1 MMKHYQIR
9 QNCKFLAGI
18 IASFFVCIQTN
29 AQVCPPNI
37 DFENGSFSYWTT
49 YIGSVSAAT
58 GQNEIFL
65 NPTSGPV
72 SDRHEIFSRELHS
85 NLTDYYGGFPV
96 VCPNGSGFSVKLGNN
111 TGGAQAEGLSY
122 EFTIPANRN
131 IYSLTYHYA
140 VVFQDPNH
148 QQYEQPRLELEV
160 KNISDD
166 ERIDCS
172 SFTFIPNGS
181 SLPGFYMSQQMQDT
195 TAVWCKGW
203 TAVTINLNGKAGKT
217 IRLSF
222 KTADCTFRRHFGYA
236 YIDVNSECSGEFT
249 GATYCP
255 TDTAVTVVA
264 PFGFQS
270 YRWFNSNFS
279 RVLGTQSTLTLQ
291 PPPAAGSLLA
301 VEVTPYNGY
310 GCLDTLYA
318 RLVDTLT
325 VRAVAGH
332 NVVYCAPVPVLI
344 GENSTPGIRY
354 QWTPTAGLS
363 DPTISNPFASPTVTT
378 KYFLTAT
385 SGGGGCH
392 HTDSVI
398 VTTSIPD
405 TTMQF
410 LGKTDFCS
418 ASTDS
423 AVLVLSPGNNIQ
435 WYRNGVAVSGSQL
448 RRYRITES
456 GTYYAVITN
465 QNGCHLPTRSVTIKI
480 EDPIPGITYPVQY
493 TFLNTLLPLQARSI
507 GVSALWRPA
516 TYLDTPGVYQPN
528 FFSKNEV
535 EQRYLITLKTAGGCF
550 TTDTQLVKAIK
561 EIQVF
566 VPTAFTPNNDRVNDR
581 FYPVTIGIKEMY
593 SFNVVNRWGI
603 EVYSMGKSDTGWD
616 GTFKNLPQDPGT
628 YVWYLKGVGID
639 NKIYFRK
646 GTVTLIR

>member
-1 MMKHYQIR
+1 MKHSHTR
-9 QNCKFLAGI
+9 QSCKFLAGI
-18 IASFFVCIQTN
+18 VASFFVFIQIS

-37 DFENGSFSYWTT
+37 DFEKGDFSNWTT

-65 NPTSGPV
+65 NATPGPV
-72 SDRHEIFSRELHS
+72 SDRHEMFSRALHS
-85 NLTDYYGGFPV
+85 TMTDYYGGFPV
-96 VCPNGSGFSVKLGNN
+96 VCPNGSGYSVKLGNN

-122 EFTIPANRN
+122 EFTIPAGRN
-131 IYSLTYHYA
+131 TYSLTYHYA

-160 KNISDD
+160 RNVTDNI
-166 ERIDCS
+166 RIDCS

-181 SLPGFYMSQQMQDT
+181 SLPGFFMSQQMQDT
-195 TAVWCKGW
+195 TAVWCKDW

-264 PFGFQS
+264 PFGFQA

-279 RVLGTQSTLTLQ
+279 QVLGTQATLTLK
-291 PPPAAGSLLA
+291 PPPPAGSLLA
-301 VEVTPYNGY
+301 VEVSPYNGY

-325 VRAVAGH
+325 VKAFAGPD
-332 NVVYCAPVPVLI
+332 VVYCAPVPVLI
-344 GENSTPGIRY
+344 GENSKPGISYR
-354 QWTPTAGLS
+354 WTPAAGLS
-363 DPTISNPFASPTVTT
+363 DPTVSNPFASPSVTT

-398 VTTSIPD
+398 VTTSVPD

-410 LGKTDFCS
+410 LGKTDFCR
-418 ASTDS
+418 ASSDS

-435 WYRNGVAVSGSQL
+435 WYKDGIAVAGTQP
-448 RRYRITES
+448 RRYRITQT
-456 GTYYAVITN
+456 GKYYAVVTN
-465 QNGCHLPTRSVTIKI
+465 QNGCNLPTRSVTVTI
-480 EDPIPGITYPVQY
+480 EDPVPGITYPVRY
-493 TFLNTLLPLQARSI
+493 TFLNTQLPLQARAI

-516 TYLDTPGVYQPN
+516 TYLDTPGIYQPN
-528 FFSKNEV
+528 FFSRNEV
-535 EQRYLITLKTAGGCF
+535 EQNYLITLKTAGGCF
-550 TTDTQLVKAIK
+550 TVDTQFVKAIK

-566 VPTAFTPNNDRVNDR
+566 VPSAFTPNNDGVNDR
-581 FYPVTIGIKEMY
+581 FYPVTLGIKELY
-593 SFNVVNRWGI
+593 SFNVVNRWGK
-603 EVYSMGKSDTGWD
+603 EVYAMGKTDAGWD
-616 GTFKNLPQDPGT
+616 GTFKNIPQDPGT

-639 NKIYFRK
+639 DKIYFRK
-646 GTVTLIR
+646 GTITLIR